1 LGAGI
6 ADLILLVQRQEL
18 QQVQALQ
25 LQQEQEPQL
34 QQQAQEPLLALP
46 PLQVPLFLQVLL
58 LLRLYYSQTIKPS
71 QPSLSL

>member
-6 ADLILLVQRQEL
+6 AGLILQEQLQVLQRE
-18 QQVQALQ
+18 
-25 LQQEQEPQL
+25 LQQEQVPQL
-34 QQQAQEPLLALP
+34 ALLL
-46 PLQVPLFLQVLL
+46 LQVPLFLQVLL

>member
-1 LGAGI
+1 VLTG
-6 ADLILLVQRQEL
+6 LICLLAQRL
-18 QQVQALQ
+18 QQVRQVLQ
-25 LQQEQEPQL
+25 RELLQEQVLQL

-58 LLRLYYSQTIKPS
+58 LLRLYYNQTIKPT